1 MQRIFPII
9 LIFFNLLLESEKVT
23 LYDAEIK
30 STEGINGFTS
40 INIFS
45 SGGTDEVWGNS
56 NKLCNPMSFSSM
68 DASID
73 YSLNNMGSSNIESTK
88 ADFKVDLPT
97 VKVKDKKGI
106 EKILYILKQI
116 ILQHVTGLAW
126 ELGGMDGKEKI

>member
-9 LIFFNLLLESEKVT
+9 LIFLISCSNLKKFT

-56 NKLCNPMSFSSM
+56 NELCNPMSFSSM
-68 DASID
+68 DASVD
-73 YSLNNMGSSNIESTK
+73 YSLNNMGSSNIESAK
-88 ADFKVDLPT
+88 AEYKVDLPT

-106 EKILYILKQI
+106 EKNSLHIKTDYPATCDWI
-116 ILQHVTGLAW
+116 
-126 ELGGMDGKEKI
+126 GMGIGWDLSLIHI